1 MLTEIETKPVS
12 NLTWLSASQETEEI
26 IRQHSKTFHFATGLL
41 PSHSKSAVR
50 ALYGFCRRTDDL
62 VDREEATLIDL
73 EAWRAQV
80 DLPVEEQTDPMLFY
94 WASTRQKYPVNRQY
108 EQELIDGV
116 SMDLEQRT
124 YRTWQELER
133 YCYHVASTVG
143 LMSLPIIGTAD
154 GISHEEAAPYAIKLG
169 VALQM
174 TNILRDVG
182 EDLARNRIYL
192 PQEDLARFGL
202 THADIQARVSDQR
215 FINLMRF
222 EIERTR
228 RLFAE
233 SLPGIA
239 LLNPIVRPA
248 VAAAA
253 LLYRSILD
261 EIEAIHYQVY
271 TRRAF
276 ISAWKKLALLPGI
289 LWQIR
294 TLKPPPAAPT
304 ISTS

>member
-12 NLTWLSASQETEEI
+12 NLTWLSASRETEEV

-62 VDREEATLIDL
+62 VDRDDATLAEL

-80 DLPVEEQTDPMLFY
+80 DLPVEEQTDPVLFY
-94 WASTRQKYPVNRQY
+94 WSSIRQKYQVNRQY

-116 SMDLEQRT
+116 SMDLEHRIYQ
-124 YRTWQELER
+124 TWQELER

-143 LMSLPIIGTAD
+143 LMSLPIIGTAE
-154 GISHEEAAPYAIKLG
+154 GVSHDDAAPYAIKLG

-182 EDLARNRIYL
+182 EDLVRNRIYL

-202 THADIQARVSDQR
+202 THADIQARVSDHR

-228 RLFAE
+228 RLFEE

-239 LLNPIVRPA
+239 LLNPLVRPA

-253 LLYRSILD
+253 LLYRAILD
-261 EIEAIHYQVY
+261 EIEAIRYHVY

-276 ISAWKKLALLPGI
+276 VSGWKKLALLPGI
-289 LWQIR
+289 FWQIR
-294 TLKPPPAAPT
+294 TLKPPPAAPKNT
-304 ISTS
+304 NP